1 MAVIW
6 SIVCIPKTFSELAM
20 QVLNVLLNY
29 GLNSTRIDFV
39 GDRYPVVSIKNAER
53 RKRAKGGSLSI
64 ASIKGCQTCPR
75 QWQRVLSDSYNKEKL
90 ISFLVNE
97 WASQKYLGKLS
108 EKELFVTSRDK
119 CYKIYVRNSE
129 ILSEI
134 VLALECTQEEADT
147 RLLLHANHAAVSEDE
162 KVVIKSSDSDVEV
175 ISIAL
180 WHKIATRIYILSAT
194 KHCMRLID
202 ISEINIKFT
211 QDVCNALLGLHAF
224 TGCESVSAF
233 LGKGK
238 KKALQIV
245 QNAYKY
251 VNHAKFGN
259 VMEC

>member
-1 MAVIW
+1 
-6 SIVCIPKTFSELAM
+6 M

-29 GLNSTRIDFV
+29 GLNSTRTDFV

-119 CYKIYVRNSE
+119 CCKIYVRNSE

-175 ISIAL
+175 ISVAL

-202 ISEINIKFT
+202 ISEINTKFT
-211 QDVCNALLGLHAF
+211 QEVCNALLGLHAF
-224 TGCESVSAF
+224 TGCDSVSAF

-245 QNAYKY
+245 QNAHKY